1 LCELLPKYCLETLH
15 VPYFIRI
22 IESLDFSQS
31 VFVMGFIFFVFQV
44 FIVFLLSFVQRRAK
58 AQPFEN
64 RFPYL
69 RGRFGIVV

>member
-1 LCELLPKYCLETLH
+1 
-15 VPYFIRI
+15 
-22 IESLDFSQS
+22 
-31 VFVMGFIFFVFQV
+31 MGFIFFVFQV

-69 RGRFGIVV
+69 RGRFGIVVWVILKQNMKFCF